1 MVGTIQILKL
11 MEQVVTIENDFVEIW
26 LEDGIIYSV
35 HKPNFI
41 NLEMAKVMVRDRL
54 KVSSG
59 IVRPMFI
66 DISSMISTNIETRK
80 YLSSEEAIY
89 LVSAGAIYTAN
100 PIAKFAG
107 NLFLRIN
114 QPKVPTRIFTNKQ
127 EAIEWLQQYK

>member
-1 MVGTIQILKL
+1 MNNLN
-11 MEQVVTIENDFVEIW
+11 IENDYVKIW
-26 LEDGIIYSV
+26 IEDGIIHSV

-54 KVSSG
+54 KVSNG

-66 DISSMISTNIETRK
+66 DISSMASTNIETRK

-107 NLFLRIN
+107 NLFLHIN